1 MLTRWGVRL
10 TVKPLLGTPSYRS
23 KPSLSNAILK
33 PIVHRIN
40 GDLYSWFQMLN
51 LMAFLSSAMARQITD
66 GNLIQLQT
74 DGELSVGV
82 GLFNSIGKKS
92 LDNTSERS
100 IATKFSLPRQ

>member
-1 MLTRWGVRL
+1 MESSGRARKELQGSSRCIAEEQQRHRQEHEEANAMLTRWGVRL

-23 KPSLSNAILK
+23 KPTLSNAILK

-66 GNLIQLQT
+66 GNLI
-74 DGELSVGV
+74 
-82 GLFNSIGKKS
+82 
-92 LDNTSERS
+92 
-100 IATKFSLPRQ
+100 